1 MRVTEKTLKAINN
14 NFFTEVTKEDID
26 TEFKLIKALKK
37 ETYMVIRT
45 DDIEYNA
52 KGERIR
58 IGYIESNIGTSINYY
73 IKNKQ
78 LIKITICSEW

>member
-14 NFFTEVTKEDID
+14 HFFTEVTKEDID
-26 TEFKLIKALKK
+26 TEFKLIRALK
-37 ETYMVIRT
+37 EQTYRVIRT

-58 IGYIESNIGTSINYY
+58 KGYIESNIGTSITYY

-78 LIKITICSEW
+78 LIKITVYEW

>member
-26 TEFKLIKALKK
+26 TESKLIKALKK

-58 IGYIESNIGTSINYY
+58 IGYIESNIGTAIRYY

-78 LIKITICSEW
+78 LIKITVCCEW